1 MGGYEL
7 NSGKSAPIRDIEV
20 LSDKKK
26 IKLLLDPLRASII
39 RQLGTKPMTVKEL
52 AVALKRKP
60 GTILHHV
67 ERLKKAGLIKQVR
80 TQKTT
85 TGIVQRYYRASAR
98 EYQLGVARVV
108 APEPVPQ
115 KVEET
120 PEDRWRMVIQGLA
133 EYGIEI
139 PPQKMEHAL
148 DLLRAMTVCEDAI
161 NKRIYGLEGS
171 SLPPYIQSEVTRIL
185 RRLALDEST
194 ECSRIQEEWHRF
206 LQWHTKESK

>member
-1 MGGYEL
+1 M
-7 NSGKSAPIRDIEV
+7 NSTKSAPIEDIEV

-26 IKLLLDPLRASII
+26 IKLLLDPFRARII
-39 RQLGTKPMTVKEL
+39 RELGEKPMTVKEL

-67 ERLKKAGLIKQVR
+67 DRLKKAGLVRQVR
-80 TQKTT
+80 TQKTS

-108 APEPVPQ
+108 APFPVEH

-120 PEDRWRMVIQGLA
+120 PEDRWRLVIQGLA
-133 EYGIEI
+133 EHGIEI
-139 PPQKMEHAL
+139 PPAKMEHAL
-148 DLLRAMTVCEDAI
+148 DLLRTMTACEDAI

-185 RRLALDEST
+185 RRLALEESQ

-206 LQWHTKESK
+206 LQWHRKESK

>member
-1 MGGYEL
+1 MGGRQL
-7 NSGKSAPIRDIEV
+7 SSRKSAPIQDTEV

-26 IKLLLDPLRASII
+26 IKLLLDPLRANII

-115 KVEET
+115 RVEET
-120 PEDRWRMVIQGLA
+120 PEDRWKLVIQGLA
-133 EYGIEI
+133 EHGIEI
-139 PPQKMEHAL
+139 PPAKMEHAL
-148 DLLRAMTVCEDAI
+148 DLLRAMTACEDAI
-161 NKRIYGLEGS
+161 NKRIYGMEGS

-206 LQWHTKESK
+206 LQWHRKESK